1 MPPARKRG
9 WIRKTL
15 RFFAVVLFL
24 YAAFLAVF
32 FLKCTFTGPTYSPL
46 PAANPAHAAITA
58 EIGANRRPLE
68 DEYYSYPEWYIVY
81 SYVERADF
89 LEHHLPSGFP
99 HWREIAQYW
108 RGYCFVSRITHAR
121 RQFNFGDH
129 LMLVVLGTSF
139 TLEYGIR
146 SAYEDTI
153 GRLSEWSSSGQPV
166 EEDAYAARVARD
178 YANFVYIRPFYEY
191 YFARCL
197 KGLWKETHFWGPHP
211 VRKWERKA
219 ILSVDYGL
227 EAIYAWVLEKASHIT
242 YGIESADT
250 YAAVEN
256 VPEKFFQDFPQI
268 RKVKELGQRSF
279 IVVIPRYQEFTE
291 LAVQLAKRE
300 VHFLDIAGNE
310 VIFVTAVVSKNSKF
324 DSKDA
329 QILFEV
335 EFITHPGLK
344 RVALESQVNSL
355 HAVLN
360 DLQGRGAQIE
370 HVYDF

>member
-1 MPPARKRG
+1 MPPAQNRG
-9 WIRKTL
+9 WIHKTL

-32 FLKCTFTGPTYSPL
+32 FLKCTFTGPNNSPL
-46 PAANPAHAAITA
+46 PAVSPAHAAIAA
-58 EIGANRRPLE
+58 EIGTNRRPLE
-68 DEYYSYPEWYIVY
+68 DAYYSYPEWYIVY

-108 RGYCFVSRITHAR
+108 RGYCFVCRITHER

-139 TLEYGIR
+139 TIEYGIR
-146 SAYEDTI
+146 SAYENTI

-344 RVALESQVNSL
+344 RVALESPVNSL

>member
-1 MPPARKRG
+1 MPPAKKRG

-15 RFFAVVLFL
+15 RFFVVVIFL

-32 FLKCTFTGPTYSPL
+32 FLKCTFTGPNYSPH
-46 PAANPAHAAITA
+46 PAANPAHAAFAA

-68 DEYYSYPEWYIVY
+68 DAYYSYPEWYIVY
-81 SYVERADF
+81 SYAERADF
-89 LEHHLPSGFP
+89 LERHLPSGFP
-99 HWREIAQYW
+99 HWREIAQYS
-108 RGYCFVSRITHAR
+108 RGYCFVSRITHER

-146 SAYEDTI
+146 SAYENTI

-197 KGLWKETHFWGPHP
+197 NGLWKETHLWGPHP

-227 EAIYAWVLEKASHIT
+227 EATYAWVLEKASHIT

-250 YAAVEN
+250 YAAIEN
-256 VPEKFFQDFPQI
+256 VPDNFFQDFPRI
-268 RKVKELGQRSF
+268 RKVKELQPHSF
-279 IVVIPRYQEFTE
+279 IVIIPRYQEFTE
-291 LAVQLAKRE
+291 LTVQLAKRD

-310 VIFVTAVVSKNSKF
+310 VIFVTAVVPKNSKL

-329 QILFEV
+329 QVLFE
-335 EFITHPGLK
+335 EGFITHPDLK
-344 RVALESQVNSL
+344 RVALECPVNTL

-360 DLQGRGAQIE
+360 DLRGRGAQIE